1 MNTFL
6 IGVTG
11 ANTDKNK
18 NVIFAILN
26 CLSLMHINMR
36 QPFIDVL
43 ASITGV
49 NPAVAS
55 AMAPTAQIGKLNCT
69 VAAFER
75 EFYACICGVNNQYFV
90 EALGERLSSS
100 MESFTP
106 TTRNL
111 FSGHIVSGI
120 TRKEESDYI
129 RAKGGIILHVY
140 NEAGKGS
147 GDFHPR
153 DAKLFDVLYNLSDG
167 SDDQQT
173 IAATLI
179 PLIRAA
185 NKRAA

>member
-11 ANTDKNK
+11 ERSEEAKK
-18 NVIFAILN
+18 VIFTISN
-26 CLSLMHINMR
+26 SLSLMHVSMR
-36 QPFIDVL
+36 QPFVDVL

-49 NPAVAS
+49 PPIVAS
-55 AMAPTAQIGKLNCT
+55 SMAGTDRIGKLNCT

-75 EFYACICGVNNQYFV
+75 EFYSCICGVNNKYFI
-90 EALGERLSSS
+90 ETLAERLCTSVQG
-100 MESFTP
+100 FTP

-120 TRKEESDYI
+120 NHTYEADYI
-129 RAKGGIILHVY
+129 RSRGGIMIHLY
-140 NEAGKGS
+140 RQGGKGS

-153 DAKLFDVLYNLSDG
+153 NAKLFDLTYQLGNG
-167 SDDQQT
+167 NDDQQE
-173 IAATLI
+173 IAAKLV
-179 PLIRAA
+179 PLIRDS